1 MNDWRAD
8 SPVPGIAGPTRAEPE
23 APPGRLPSGKG
34 WPLRRWLILT
44 GLVFAVHVGL
54 LYVFGARKPIIPRA
68 VVDAPAMKLADS
80 SDEFLALNDPTLFA
94 LPHPQDF
101 VTAIWSQTPVTSRP
115 SFRGTE
121 APRWLPV
128 SAGEWMGVFSRF
140 MRTNSVAVLPLQL
153 KPPVKLSTPSQPI
166 EPALARVSAMR
177 IEGDLAQRRLIT
189 PMTLPSWPYANV
201 IAPSKVQLLV
211 NAAGHVISAIV
222 LPSDNNLEALNRYDQ
237 ADQRAL
243 ELARAARFA
252 PAPRLT
258 IGRMIFTWHTVP
270 LPATNPPAAPL

>member
-8 SPVPGIAGPTRAEPE
+8 SPAPGLAGPIQDAAE
-23 APPGRLPSGKG
+23 APPGRGPSGKG
-34 WPLRRWLILT
+34 WPLSRWLILI

-54 LYVFGARKPIIPRA
+54 LYMFGARKPTVPRA
-68 VVDAPAMKLADS
+68 VADAPALKLADR

-94 LPHPQDF
+94 LPHPGDF
-101 VTAIWSQTPVTSRP
+101 VTAIWSQAPVTSRP
-115 SFRGTE
+115 SFRWTE

-128 SAGEWMGVFSRF
+128 SAGALMTVFNRF
-140 MRTNSVAVLPLQL
+140 MQTNLVTGLRLQL
-153 KPPVKLSTPSQPI
+153 KPPVRLSTPSQPI
-166 EPALARVSAMR
+166 EPALAQVSTMR
-177 IEGDLAQRRLIT
+177 REGDLTQRRLLT
-189 PMTLPSWPYANV
+189 PMNLRSLPYANV

-211 NAAGHVISAIV
+211 NEAGNVISAIV
-222 LPSDNNLEALNRYDQ
+222 LPSDNNLEALNRYDT

-258 IGRMIFTWHTVP
+258 IGWMIFTWHTVP
-270 LPATNPPAAPL
+270 LPATNSPAAPL

>member
-8 SPVPGIAGPTRAEPE
+8 SPAPGLAGPAPAAPE
-23 APPGRLPSGKG
+23 APPGREPSGKG
-34 WPLRRWLILT
+34 WPLSRWLILI

-54 LYVFGARKPIIPRA
+54 LYMFGARKPIVARA
-68 VVDAPAMKLADS
+68 VADAPALKLADS

-94 LPHPQDF
+94 LPHRGDF
-101 VTAIWSQTPVTSRP
+101 VTAIGSQVPATTRP
-115 SFRGTE
+115 SFRWTE

-128 SAGEWMGVFSRF
+128 SAGQLMTVFSRF
-140 MRTNSVAVLPLQL
+140 METNPVTGLRLQL
-153 KPPVKLSTPSQPI
+153 KPPVRLSTPSQPI
-166 EPALARVSAMR
+166 EPALAQASTMR
-177 IEGDLAQRRLIT
+177 MEGELTQRRLLT

-211 NAAGHVISAIV
+211 NEAGSVIAANI
-222 LPSDNNLEALNRYDQ
+222 LPSDNNLEALNRYDE
-237 ADQRAL
+237 ADKRAL
-243 ELARAARFA
+243 ELARAARFT

-270 LPATNPPAAPL
+270 LPATNSPAASL